1 MTYSLN
7 VPLPGAIYD
16 RLHSLL
22 PHLQGCPQ
30 RRRDPTLVCKRIPTT
45 APGEPPSVGHLRT
58 ELAPAIAAAG
68 AALTDGCAVT
78 ICGVDTFEAPPSGAA
93 PVLYLAVDSPELR
106 RLHMAL
112 CTHLEPVAGL
122 EAAAYV
128 PHVTVARGCP
138 PTSIESATT
147 AGADPLSFSVDALE
161 LYDSRYRAAVTRF
174 ALP

>member
-1 MTYSLN
+1 VTYSLN

-30 RRRDPTLVCKRIPTT
+30 RRRDPTLVCKRVPTT
-45 APGEPPSVGHLRT
+45 PPGAPPSVGHLRT

-68 AALTDGCAVT
+68 AVLTDGCAVT
-78 ICGVDTFEAPPSGAA
+78 IRGVDTFETPPSGTA
-93 PVLYLAVDSPELR
+93 PVLYLAVDSPELL
-106 RLHMAL
+106 RLHAAL

-138 PTSIESATT
+138 RAHIDGAIA
-147 AGADPLSFSVDALE
+147 AGVEPLSFHVDALE
-161 LYDSRYRAAVTRF
+161 LYDSRYRAPVTRF

>member
-16 RLHSLL
+16 RLHGLL
-22 PHLQGCPQ
+22 PQLGGCTQ
-30 RRRDPTLVCKRIPTT
+30 RRRDPTLVCKRLPTVGG
-45 APGEPPSVGHLRT
+45 AEPPGVGHLRA
-58 ELAPAIAAAG
+58 ELAPVIAAAG

-78 ICGVDTFEAPPSGAA
+78 IAGVDTFETPPSGAA
-93 PVLYLAVDSPELR
+93 PVVYLAVDSPDLQ
-106 RLHMAL
+106 RLHEAL
-112 CTHLEPVAGL
+112 CAQLEPVAAL
-122 EAAAYV
+122 EGTAYV

-138 PTSIESATT
+138 PDSV
-147 AGADPLSFSVDALE
+147 AGATAAGVAPLSFHVDALE